1 MTVKVRV
8 KSPEQRFIF
17 LCLSAAILALS
28 VQRQG
33 DASSV
38 IADKTTINTSENLS
52 PFAKPQVPRL
62 EEPSLYVPSPETE
75 LKSTIDNTSLVIKL
89 SQRRVYVYQDHN
101 LKGSYPIAVGKAGW
115 ETPTGR
121 YQVIDMRRHPAWEH
135 PWNGK
140 VIPPGRDN
148 PLGVRWIAFWTD
160 GRNFIGFHGT
170 PDESLVGQAVSH
182 GCIRMR
188 NKDVLALYALVKI
201 GTPVTVEP

>member
-1 MTVKVRV
+1 MRI
-8 KSPEQRFIF
+8 KSPNQRFILF
-17 LCLSAAILALS
+17 YLSAAMLAFSLP
-28 VQRQG
+28 RQAA
-33 DASSV
+33 ASSV
-38 IADKTTINTSENLS
+38 IADNTTINTPPSENLS
-52 PFAKPQVPRL
+52 PVAEPQISPL
-62 EEPSLYVPSPETE
+62 GEPSLYPSSPETE
-75 LKSTIDNTSLVIKL
+75 LKSTLDNTSLVIRL

-121 YQVIDMRRHPAWEH
+121 YQVIDMRQNPAWEH

-140 VIPPGRDN
+140 VIPPGPDN
-148 PLGVRWIAFWTD
+148 PLGIRWIGFWTD

-182 GCIRMR
+182 GCIRML

>member
-1 MTVKVRV
+1 MRIKFTN
-8 KSPEQRFIF
+8 QRFILF
-17 LCLSAAILALS
+17 YLSAAILAFSLP
-28 VQRQG
+28 RQAA
-33 DASSV
+33 ASSV
-38 IADKTTINTSENLS
+38 IADNTTINTPPSENLS
-52 PFAKPQVPRL
+52 PVAEPQISPL
-62 EEPSLYVPSPETE
+62 GEPSLYPPSPETE
-75 LKSTIDNTSLVIKL
+75 LKSTLDNTSLVIRL

-121 YQVIDMRRHPAWEH
+121 YQVIDMRQNPAWEH

-140 VIPPGRDN
+140 VIPPGPDN
-148 PLGVRWIAFWTD
+148 PLGIRWIGFWTD

-182 GCIRMR
+182 GCIRML